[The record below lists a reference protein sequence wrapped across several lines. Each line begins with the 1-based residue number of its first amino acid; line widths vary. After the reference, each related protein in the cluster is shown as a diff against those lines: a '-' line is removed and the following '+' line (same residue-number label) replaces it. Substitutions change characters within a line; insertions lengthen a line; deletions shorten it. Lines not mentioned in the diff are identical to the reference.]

1 METLFTGKI
10 VHHKVEIDSTNQW
23 ADAVLKNSKVLEGT
37 VFRADLQTHGKGQR
51 GRVWDSDAGKNL
63 LVSYVFH
70 PSFLRIDQQF
80 GLVKAVTLAI
90 KDTLDE
96 YLIDKVQ
103 IKWPNDV
110 YVNDEKLGGVLIEST
125 MKGPIVGT
133 SIIGIGLNVNQQ
145 SFNTGM
151 NATSM
156 ILESGRGIVVDQLL
170 RELNFHLEKR
180 YLQLRSSLSQLDSSF
195 HNALFKLNVPWKYQI
210 GSAINVMINRGV
222 DQIGQVLLE
231 DDFGRV
237 NAYGLHQ
244 VKMII

>member
-1 METLFTGKI
+1 
-10 VHHKVEIDSTNQW
+10 
-23 ADAVLKNSKVLEGT
+23 
-37 VFRADLQTHGKGQR
+37 
-51 GRVWDSDAGKNL
+51 
-63 LVSYVFH
+63 
-70 PSFLRIDQQF
+70 
-80 GLVKAVTLAI
+80 
-90 KDTLDE
+90 
-96 YLIDKVQ
+96 
-103 IKWPNDV
+103 
-110 YVNDEKLGGVLIEST
+110 

-210 GSAINVMINRGV
+210 GSTINVMINRGV